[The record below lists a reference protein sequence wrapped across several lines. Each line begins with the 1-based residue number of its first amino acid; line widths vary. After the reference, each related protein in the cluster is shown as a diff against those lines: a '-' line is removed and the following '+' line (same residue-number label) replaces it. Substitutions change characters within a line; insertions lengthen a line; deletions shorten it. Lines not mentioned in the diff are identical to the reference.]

1 MKQLAAAVA
10 LLLASP
16 LLQAEYRT
24 VESPF
29 VTGMQAMLDAMRDPS
44 TDSYGRYGRYGRT
57 DIISPFGS
65 EGVPF
70 ESGFG
75 LKQIAPELRVAG
87 RWRSRS
93 GDGLWIKDGWIR
105 FYNRG
110 DYNDARLIVGRT
122 MFYVGIPETGV
133 VTRFEYGLRGDL
145 LALRDYAGTLYLF
158 HRMPD
163 PPDDDLTD
171 EETDADDE

>member
-1 MKQLAAAVA
+1 MKLLAAIVA
-10 LLLASP
+10 LLLASSGI
-16 LLQAEYRT
+16 QAEYRA

-29 VTGMQAMLDAMRDPS
+29 VTGMQAMIDAMRDPDTS
-44 TDSYGRYGRYGRT
+44 SYGRYGRT

-65 EGVPF
+65 EILPF

-75 LKQIAPELRVAG
+75 LKQIAPELRLAG

-93 GDGLWIKDGWIR
+93 GDGIWIKDGWIR

-122 MFYVGIPETGV
+122 MLYVGIPETGV

-145 LALRDYAGTLYLF
+145 LALRDYGGTLYLF

-163 PPDDDLTD
+163 PPDDLAD
-171 EETDADDE
+171 EETNADDE